1 MAKITILPRVMEME
15 GVRLVVENA
24 LVWVWDDVQA
34 YTGHL
39 EQKTLVVDHRGR
51 FLGASVDPKT
61 IGGAGQVQRIDAR
74 GKVLLPGLMDAH
86 IHTAMVGEA

>member
-1 MAKITILPRVMEME
+1 ME

-24 LVWVWDDVQA
+24 LAWVWDDVRA

-39 EQKTLVVDHRGR
+39 EQKTLLVDQNGR
-51 FLGASVDPKT
+51 FAEASADPRT
-61 IGGAGQVQRIDAR
+61 IGGAAQVQRIDAR
-74 GKVLLPGLMDAH
+74 GRVLLPGLMDAH